1 MEAIMQKLQNQL
13 ETMKESLALV
23 HNTFTSINQSRQK
36 MIQEAPDEMPYR
48 HVVITESLMNDLDKD
63 TVLMLDIF
71 QSMQD
76 NMSAA
81 TDICNKIIEDHRT
94 P

>member
-1 MEAIMQKLQNQL
+1 MQKLQNQL

-23 HNTFTSINQSRQK
+23 QNTFTSINQSRQK
-36 MIQEAPDEMPYR
+36 MIQEAPEEMPYR
-48 HVVITESLMNDLDKD
+48 HVVITESLINDLDKD
-63 TVLMLDIF
+63 IVLMLDIF
-71 QSMQD
+71 QSMHD

>member
-1 MEAIMQKLQNQL
+1 
-13 ETMKESLALV
+13 
-23 HNTFTSINQSRQK
+23 
-36 MIQEAPDEMPYR
+36 MIQEAPEEMPYI
-48 HVVITESLMNDLDKD
+48 HVVITESLINDLDKN

-81 TDICNKIIEDHRT
+81 TDICNKIIEDHHT